1 MRVQQPVRQIFNRPN
16 AWNVQPMQQ
25 QFDKGDDDDTGD
37 EDENDTGD
45 DDDNGDDDA
54 DDSDKSGDDKGDDDD
69 SKPAKREKNWK
80 ALSRQNERE
89 KNQLKQ
95 TLAGIRKQLGLKDD
109 EALSPE
115 QLNDKLSKADQER
128 REALIERDIMRHGR
142 EHGDTLLDS
151 RTFMKKVSDLDPSD
165 EDYSDDLKKLVKDE
179 IKKRGLD
186 DAGNGDDSSGKSTPK
201 RNRSGRGTGS
211 GDDGV
216 KQLTREDLKSLS
228 PAEILEAQEKGQ
240 LVSLGLKPQAK
251 KK

>member
-1 MRVQQPVRQIFNRPN
+1 MSVQQPVRQIFNRPT

-25 QFDKGDDDDTGD
+25 QFDKGDDPDSDDPDKGGDDPNGDPDDPDDTD
-37 EDENDTGD
+37 DKSD
-45 DDDNGDDDA
+45 DDP
-54 DDSDKSGDDKGDDDD
+54 
-69 SKPAKREKNWK
+69 KPDEKNWK
-80 ALSRQNERE
+80 AIARQNER
-89 KNQLKQ
+89 KLK
-95 TLAGIRKQLGLKDD
+95 AKDKEYASSVASIKKALGLKDD
-109 EALSPE
+109 DSLSAE

-165 EDYSDDLKKLVKDE
+165 DDYADDLKKLVKDE

-186 DAGNGDDSSGKSTPK
+186 DAGNGDDGPGKGTQR
-201 RNRSGRGTGS
+201 RNRSGKGTGS

>member
-1 MRVQQPVRQIFNRPN
+1 MRVQQPVRQIFNRPT

-25 QFDKGDDDDTGD
+25 QFDKGDDPD
-37 EDENDTGD
+37 GD
-45 DDDNGDDDA
+45 DPDKGGDDPD
-54 DDSDKSGDDKGDDDD
+54 GDPDGDPDDDQD
-69 SKPAKREKNWK
+69 GDKPDGDPKPEEKNWK
-80 ALSRQNERE
+80 AIARQNER
-89 KNQLKQ
+89 KLK
-95 TLAGIRKQLGLKDD
+95 AKDKEYASSVASIKKALGLKDD
-109 EALSPE
+109 DSLSAE

-186 DAGNGDDSSGKSTPK
+186 DAGNGDNGSDKSTTK

-211 GDDGV
+211 GDENV

>member
-1 MRVQQPVRQIFNRPN
+1 MRVKQPVRQIFNRPT

-25 QFDKGDDDDTGD
+25 QFDKGDDPD
-37 EDENDTGD
+37 GD
-45 DDDNGDDDA
+45 DPDKGGDDPD
-54 DDSDKSGDDKGDDDD
+54 GDPDGDPDDDPD
-69 SKPAKREKNWK
+69 GDKPDGDPKPEEKNWK
-80 ALSRQNERE
+80 AIARQNER
-89 KNQLKQ
+89 KLK
-95 TLAGIRKQLGLKDD
+95 AKDKEYASSVASIKKALGLKDD
-109 EALSPE
+109 DSLSAE

-186 DAGNGDDSSGKSTPK
+186 DAGNGDDGSGKSTPK

-211 GDDGV
+211 GDENV